1 MSPVFP
7 QDDAGDGGANYDSA
21 GSAGSAGS
29 EELNIEEEFSDADT
43 LPGDEQG
50 VEGQIE
56 PFLNMS

>member
-7 QDDAGDGGANYDSA
+7 QDDAGDGGANYDST
-21 GSAGSAGS
+21 GS

>member
-7 QDDAGDGGANYDSA
+7 QDDADDGANYDSA
-21 GSAGSAGS
+21 GS
-29 EELNIEEEFSDADT
+29 EELDLQEEEVSDTDT

-50 VEGQIE
+50 VEGQRE